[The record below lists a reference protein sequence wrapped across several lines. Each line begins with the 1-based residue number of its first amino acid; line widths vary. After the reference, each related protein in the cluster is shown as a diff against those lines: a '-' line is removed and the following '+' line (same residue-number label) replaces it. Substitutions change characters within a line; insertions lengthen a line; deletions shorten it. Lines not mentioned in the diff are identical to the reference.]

1 VYSVAVAKERMSNLI
16 ALTCASGRQCGALI
30 PLLYKNPQYKLRL
43 VVNSQ
48 PSQERLSKQWPE
60 AEVTR
65 ANLQIPEECA
75 RILKDTMTVLY
86 TGPPF
91 HPYEVTFGMNVID
104 AAVAEASAPESSF
117 EHFIFSSAI
126 HPELSKMLHHDQKR
140 QIEAYLTESGLPYTI
155 LQPSTFV
162 DNFLAQ
168 LLAQNGELGKGVFTA
183 ASNPDVKMSFSCLK
197 DHAEV
202 TAKII
207 ACPEKHVYATYQLP
221 STFPITM
228 REYVAQAS
236 AAMGGKDF
244 EVTQMPFEKAS
255 EMFAKISFG
264 ENYRP
269 EERDAPERM
278 LLFYNRRGL
287 LGNPGVLEWLLGRKA
302 TSIGEYVKYKLEG
315 TSD

>member
-1 VYSVAVAKERMSNLI
+1 MPNLI

-30 PLLYKNPQYKLRL
+30 PLLYNDPNYKLRL

-48 PSQERLSKQWPE
+48 SSQERLSKQWPD

-65 ANLQIPEECA
+65 ANLQIPEDCT
-75 RILKDTMTVLY
+75 RILKDVTTSLY
-86 TGPPF
+86 IGPPF
-91 HPYEVTFGMNVID
+91 HPYEVTIGMNMVD
-104 AAVAEASAPESSF
+104 AAVAESSMSGSSF
-117 EHFIFSSAI
+117 KHFIFSSAI

-155 LQPSTFV
+155 LQPSTFM
-162 DNFLAQ
+162 DNFLGQ
-168 LLAQNGELGKGVFTA
+168 LLAQHGKPGKGSFTA
-183 ASNPDVKMSFSCLK
+183 AYNPDVKMSFSCLR
-197 DHAEV
+197 DHADV

-207 ACPEKHVYATYQLP
+207 GCPGKHIYATYQLP
-221 STFPITM
+221 STLPMTM

-236 AAMGGKDF
+236 AAMGGKEF
-244 EVTQMPFEKAS
+244 EIAQMPLEKAS
-255 EMFAKISFG
+255 EMFAKMSFG

-269 EERDAPERM
+269 EEIDAPERM

-287 LGNPGVLEWLLGRKA
+287 VGNPGVLEWLIGRKA

-315 TSD
+315 RKD